1 MRKINNTD
9 SIELSNQVVIKY
21 LNYYLSLK
29 ESPDYAVLINGHW
42 GAGKT
47 FFIKKFLKNKDD
59 FIYISLY
66 GLSSIDEINTRIC
79 EVSLQKMA
87 ENKTKQI
94 SDWSLY
100 YDNQDQ
106 ELKLTSYFP
115 SGKKYTQPLT
125 QCQVNPF
132 EQIKG
137 NLLIVKNKPKIDW
150 IEKAESYGRK
160 YTVVY
165 YPNNS
170 RPYVMLSENIQI
182 VSETNFKNDDLGKF
196 G

>member
-29 ESPDYAVLINGHW
+29 ESPDYAVLINGHL

-106 ELKLTSYFP
+106 ELKLTSYFL

-125 QCQVNPF
+125 QCQVNPLK
-132 EQIKG
+132 QIKG